1 MALQG
6 AIPVDFG
13 QVFPHGAYALG
24 VEPVNDFDSGKPA
37 RDKASGEL
45 MWAVDVIDADPEAR
59 GKSKSVKVK
68 VIAPVCPVLPEEV
81 PGVPFRPVE
90 FDGLTAMPWVEFSG
104 GKDREGNPRTRIN
117 FSLKAKGVRAPGGAA
132 LGSGGK
138 RAASAGS
145 GAGPTGPS
153 ASGAAA
159 AKDAA

>member
-6 AIPVDFG
+6 AIPVEFG

-24 VEPVNDFDSGKPA
+24 VEPVNDFDTGKPA
-37 RDKASGEL
+37 RDKATNEL

-59 GKSKSVKVK
+59 GKAKSVKVK

-81 PGVPFRPVE
+81 AGVPFRPVE
-90 FDGLTAMPWVEFSG
+90 FTGLTATPWVEITG

-117 FSLKAKGVRAPGGAA
+117 FSLKAKGVQAPGGS
-132 LGSGGK
+132 GSGSAGK
-138 RAASAGS
+138 RSGAAS
-145 GAGPTGPS
+145 GAGAS
-153 ASGAAA
+153 APASPAA

>member
-6 AIPVDFG
+6 AIPVEFG

-24 VEPVNDFDSGKPA
+24 VEAVNDFETGRPA
-37 RDKASGEL
+37 KDKASGEL
-45 MWAVDVIDADPEAR
+45 MWAVDVIDADPEAK

-68 VIAPVCPVLPEEV
+68 VVAPVCPTLPEEI

-90 FDGLTAMPWVEFSG
+90 FTGLTAMPWVEFTG

-117 FSLKAKGVRAPGGAA
+117 FSLKATGVQAPVRG
-132 LGSGGK
+132 GSGK
-138 RAASAGS
+138 RSGS
-145 GAGPTGPS
+145 GPS
-153 ASGAAA
+153 APAGPAA

>member
-24 VEPVNDFDSGKPA
+24 VEAVNDFESGKPA
-37 RDKASGEL
+37 RDKATNEL

-59 GKSKSVKVK
+59 GKAKSVKVK
-68 VIAPVCPVLPEEV
+68 VLAPVCPTLPEEI

-90 FDGLTAMPWVEFSG
+90 FTGLTATPWVEFTG
-104 GKDREGNPRTRIN
+104 GRDREGNPRTRIN
-117 FSLKAKGVRAPGGAA
+117 FSLKAKGVQAPG
-132 LGSGGK
+132 
-138 RAASAGS
+138 AGS
-145 GAGPTGPS
+145 GSGSGKRSGS
-153 ASGAAA
+153 APAAPAAA

>member
-24 VEPVNDFDSGKPA
+24 VEAVNDFDTGKPA
-37 RDKASGEL
+37 RDKATNEL

-59 GKSKSVKVK
+59 GKAKSVKVK
-68 VIAPVCPVLPEEV
+68 VLAPVCPTLPEEI

-90 FDGLTAMPWVEFSG
+90 FTGLTATPWVEFSG

-117 FSLKAKGVRAPGGAA
+117 FSLKAKGVQAPGGS
-132 LGSGGK
+132 GSGG
-138 RAASAGS
+138 GS
-145 GAGPTGPS
+145 GKRSNSGPSGPS
-153 ASGAAA
+153 APAGPA

>member
-1 MALQG
+1 MQG
-6 AIPVDFG
+6 AIPVEFG
-13 QVFPHGAYALG
+13 QVFPYGAFALG
-24 VEPVNDFDSGKPA
+24 VEPVNDFESGKPA

-90 FDGLTAMPWVEFSG
+90 FDGLTATPWVEFSG
-104 GKDREGNPRTRIN
+104 GRDREGNPRTRIN
-117 FSLKAKGVRAPGGAA
+117 FSLKAKGVHAPGAA
-132 LGSGGK
+132 GGTGSGGK
-138 RAASAGS
+138 RGSAAQ
-145 GAGPTGPS
+145 S
-153 ASGAAA
+153 ASGPASAPSV